1 MSLPVIFDI
10 ETGPQSSEQL
20 RKICAPFEP
29 PRHPGEF
36 NEKNVKVG
44 NATKPET
51 IAKKIDE
58 ARAKH
63 AEAVA
68 NYSLDVVEQ
77 EAAYWSKI
85 EADAALSALTGQVL
99 AIGYRGNKVA
109 IDHVDGRSEGELLAK
124 FWFQYTAMR
133 KASRK
138 MIGFCIND
146 FDIPFLFQRSLILGV
161 IVPDSLF
168 SGPQRY
174 LDQTFIDLAKVWAG
188 GKWGSFT
195 RLDLI
200 CRAMGIPGKPEGIN
214 GGDFAR
220 LYADPETRGEAIA
233 YLEND
238 LNMTW
243 CVAERM
249 GFV

>member
-1 MSLPVIFDI
+1 MSMPVIFDI
-10 ETGPQSSEQL
+10 ETGPLPTETL
-20 RKICAPFEP
+20 RAVCAPFSP
-29 PRHPGEF
+29 PPHPGEF
-36 NEKNVKVG
+36 SEKAVKLG

-51 IAKKIDE
+51 IAKKIEE

-68 NYSLDVVEQ
+68 NYSLDVADLET
-77 EAAYWSKI
+77 AYWSKI
-85 EADAALSALTGQVL
+85 ENEAALSALTGQVL
-99 AIGYRGNKVA
+99 AIGYRGNKIA
-109 IDHVDGRSEGELLAK
+109 IDHVDGRSEPELLTK
-124 FWFQYTAMR
+124 FWTQYATIR
-133 KASRK
+133 KAGRK

-161 IVPDSLF
+161 IAPDCLF

-174 LDQTFIDLAKVWAG
+174 LDQTFIDLAKVWSA

-195 RLDLI
+195 KLDLI
-200 CRAMGIPGKPEGIN
+200 CRAMGIPGKPAGIN

-220 LYADPETRGEAIA
+220 LYADPETRPDAIE
-233 YLEND
+233 YLVND

-243 CVAERM
+243 CVAERV
-249 GFV
+249 GLV

>member
-1 MSLPVIFDI
+1 MGIPVIFDI

-20 RKICAPFEP
+20 RKICAPFVP
-29 PRHPGEF
+29 PAHPGEF
-36 NEKNVKVG
+36 DERSVKFG

-51 IAKKIDE
+51 IQKKIDE

-63 AEAVA
+63 AEAVE
-68 NYSLDVVEQ
+68 NYALDVVEQ
-77 EAAYWSKI
+77 EKAYWSKI
-85 EADAALSALTGQVL
+85 EADAALSALTGEVL
-99 AIGYRGNKVA
+99 AIGYRGEKVV
-109 IDHVDGRSEGELLAK
+109 IDHVEDQTEAAMLAK
-124 FWFQYTAMR
+124 FWAQYSKLR
-133 KASRK
+133 KAGRK

-146 FDIPFLFQRSLILGV
+146 FDIPFLFQRSLIVGV
-161 IVPDSLF
+161 TVPDYLF

-188 GKWGSFT
+188 GKWGAFT
-195 RLDLI
+195 KLDLI

-220 LYADPETRGEAIA
+220 LYRNPETRPVAID
-233 YLEND
+233 YLAND
-238 LNMTW
+238 LEMTW
-243 CVAERM
+243 GVADRM